1 MAIKLNRAQEI
12 MDRLEREGKV
22 RVMDDCP
29 EFRKRQKERNKY
41 MEEVRRECNRISF
54 NSWIA
59 ASKLLLT

>member
-1 MAIKLNRAQEI
+1 MAIKLNKAREI
-12 MDRLEREGKV
+12 MARLEKEGKIQ
-22 RVMDDCP
+22 VMDDCP

>member
-12 MDRLEREGKV
+12 IARLEKEGKV
-22 RVMDDCP
+22 RVMDNCP
-29 EFRKRQKERNKY
+29 EYIASLKEWNKFA
-41 MEEVRRECNRISF
+41 EEVRRECNRISF